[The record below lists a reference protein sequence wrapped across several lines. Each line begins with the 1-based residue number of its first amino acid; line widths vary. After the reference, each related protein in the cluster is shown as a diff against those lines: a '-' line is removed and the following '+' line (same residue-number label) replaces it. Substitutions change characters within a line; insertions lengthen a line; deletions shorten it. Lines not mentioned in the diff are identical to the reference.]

1 MTYLEEYGTAVL
13 DGKEVAGEKIRREYD
28 KLLNDL
34 AHQQG
39 RWHFDVD
46 LATRPIKFIE
56 TFCKQSKGALGAPIK
71 LDLFQKAMLQA
82 AYGFVDDESLRRYQ
96 EILDIIGRKNGKTTL
111 LSGLSLYG
119 ETSDH
124 EGSPEIY
131 FIATAKDQA
140 KKGFDEANN
149 MRIQSPL
156 LKKKLRKRQSDIYC
170 EKNLGFITALAS
182 DTNHLDGL
190 NAHYGIIDELAA
202 IKNRDIYDLVKQS
215 MSARSQP
222 MLWEITTNGFVRNN
236 IFDAQYDYAAGVID
250 GTIKDERFLPIIY
263 ELDNHNEWTDP
274 ECWRKANPGLGT
286 IKSYEFLEN
295 SVNKAMQDDTYRPTV
310 MVKDMNMKQNSSQ
323 AWLPFEVIDNPET
336 FNIEEMGF
344 RYGIGG
350 MDAAD
355 SVDLNA
361 AKMICRRRGDP
372 KIYVAQMYW
381 IPERKLEESK
391 TRRNPDDAPYE
402 IWESRGLL
410 QICTGAKVQKNVF
423 LDWFKEMR
431 DKYDIYPEWIGY
443 DPWHIDDSL
452 LLQFQN
458 EFGKQCMIPVRQGVA
473 TLSNPM
479 KDLAAEF
486 QEKNINYNNNP
497 IDKWCIANTYTK
509 RDINGNIQPDK
520 GQTSTKRIDGL
531 AALLDAYVVY
541 EDHKDEFES
550 MI

>member
-34 AHQQG
+34 AHQSG

-56 TFCKQSKGALGAPIK
+56 TFCKQSKGALGSPIK
-71 LDLFQKAMLQA
+71 LDLFQKAILQA
-82 AYGFVDDESLRRYQ
+82 AYGFVDDEDLRRYQ

-111 LSGLSLYG
+111 LSGISLYG

-336 FNIEEMGF
+336 FNLEEMGF

-381 IPERKLEESK
+381 IPERKFEESK

-410 QICTGAKVQKNVF
+410 QICTGAKVQKRVF

-473 TLSNPM
+473 TLSTPM

-497 IDKWCIANTYTK
+497 IDKWCFTNTYTK

>member
-34 AHQQG
+34 AHQSG
-39 RWHFDVD
+39 RWHFDVN

-56 TFCKQSKGALGAPIK
+56 TFCKQSKGALGSPIK

-82 AYGFVDDESLRRYQ
+82 AYGFVDDEDLRRYQ

-111 LSGLSLYG
+111 LSGISLYG

-236 IFDAQYDYAAGVID
+236 IFDAQYDYATGVID

-336 FNIEEMGF
+336 FNLEEMGF

-381 IPERKLEESK
+381 IPERKFEESK

-410 QICTGAKVQKNVF
+410 QICTGAKVQKRVF

-473 TLSNPM
+473 TLSTPM

-497 IDKWCIANTYTK
+497 IDKWCFTNTYTK

>member
-82 AYGFVDDESLRRYQ
+82 AYGFVDDEDLRRYQ

-111 LSGLSLYG
+111 LSGISLYG

-336 FNIEEMGF
+336 FNLEEMGF

-381 IPERKLEESK
+381 IPERKFEESK

-410 QICTGAKVQKNVF
+410 QICTGAKVQKRVF

-473 TLSNPM
+473 TLSTPM

-497 IDKWCIANTYTK
+497 IDKWCFTNTYTK

>member
-170 EKNLGFITALAS
+170 DKNLGFITALAS

-336 FNIEEMGF
+336 FNLEEMGF

-381 IPERKLEESK
+381 IPERKFKESK

-410 QICTGAKVQKNVF
+410 QICTGAKVQKRVF

-473 TLSNPM
+473 TLSTPM

-497 IDKWCIANTYTK
+497 IDKWCCTNTYTK

>member
-170 EKNLGFITALAS
+170 DKNLGFITALAS

-323 AWLPFEVIDNPET
+323 AWLQFEVIDNPET
-336 FNIEEMGF
+336 FNLEEMGF

-381 IPERKLEESK
+381 IPERKFKESK

-410 QICTGAKVQKNVF
+410 QICTGAKVQKRVF

-473 TLSNPM
+473 TLSTPM

-497 IDKWCIANTYTK
+497 IDKWCCTNTYTK

>member
-82 AYGFVDDESLRRYQ
+82 AYGFVDDEDLRRYQ

-111 LSGLSLYG
+111 LSGISLYG

-323 AWLPFEVIDNPET
+323 AWLPFEVIDNQET
-336 FNIEEMGF
+336 FNLEEMGF

-381 IPERKLEESK
+381 IPERKFEESK

-410 QICTGAKVQKNVF
+410 QICTGAKVQKRVF

-473 TLSNPM
+473 TLSTPM

-497 IDKWCIANTYTK
+497 IDKWCFTNTYTK

>member
-82 AYGFVDDESLRRYQ
+82 AYGFVDDEDLRRYQ

-111 LSGLSLYG
+111 LSGISLYG

-190 NAHYGIIDELAA
+190 NAHYGIIDEMAA

-323 AWLPFEVIDNPET
+323 AWLPFEVIDNQET
-336 FNIEEMGF
+336 FNLEEMGF

-381 IPERKLEESK
+381 IPERKFEESK

-410 QICTGAKVQKNVF
+410 QICTGAKVQKRVF

-473 TLSNPM
+473 TLSTPM

-497 IDKWCIANTYTK
+497 IDKWCFTNTYTK

>member
-34 AHQQG
+34 AHQSG

-82 AYGFVDDESLRRYQ
+82 AYGFVDDEDLRRYQ

-111 LSGLSLYG
+111 LSGISLYG

-215 MSARSQP
+215 MSARRQP

-336 FNIEEMGF
+336 FNLEEMGF

-381 IPERKLEESK
+381 IPERKFEESK

-410 QICTGAKVQKNVF
+410 QICTGAKVQKRVF

-473 TLSNPM
+473 TLSTPM

-486 QEKNINYNNNP
+486 QEKNINYNNN
-497 IDKWCIANTYTK
+497 
-509 RDINGNIQPDK
+509 NIGFAK
-520 GQTSTKRIDGL
+520 
-531 AALLDAYVVY
+531 
-541 EDHKDEFES
+541 EFLWF
-550 MI
+550 

>member
-34 AHQQG
+34 AHQSG

-56 TFCKQSKGALGAPIK
+56 TFCKQSKGALGSPIK

-82 AYGFVDDESLRRYQ
+82 AYGFVDDEDLRRYQ

-111 LSGLSLYG
+111 LSGISLYG

-236 IFDAQYDYAAGVID
+236 IFDAQYDYATGVID

-336 FNIEEMGF
+336 FNLEEMGF

-381 IPERKLEESK
+381 IPERKFEESK

-410 QICTGAKVQKNVF
+410 QICTGAKVQKRVF

-473 TLSNPM
+473 TLSTPM

-497 IDKWCIANTYTK
+497 IDKWCFTNTYTK

>member
-34 AHQQG
+34 AHQSG

-46 LATRPIKFIE
+46 LATRPIIFIE

-82 AYGFVDDESLRRYQ
+82 AYGFVDDEDLRRYQ

-111 LSGLSLYG
+111 LSGISLYG

-140 KKGFDEANN
+140 RKGFDEANN

-170 EKNLGFITALAS
+170 DKNLGFITALAS

-336 FNIEEMGF
+336 FNLEEMGF

-381 IPERKLEESK
+381 IPERKFEESK

-410 QICTGAKVQKNVF
+410 QICTGAKVQKRVF

-473 TLSNPM
+473 TLSTPM

-497 IDKWCIANTYTK
+497 IDKWCFTNTYTK

>member
-34 AHQQG
+34 AHQSG

-56 TFCKQSKGALGAPIK
+56 TFCKQSKGALGSPIK

-82 AYGFVDDESLRRYQ
+82 AYGFVDDEDLRRYQ

-111 LSGLSLYG
+111 LSGISLYG

-131 FIATAKDQA
+131 FIATAKGQA

-236 IFDAQYDYAAGVID
+236 IFDAQYDYATGVID

-336 FNIEEMGF
+336 FNLEEMGF

-381 IPERKLEESK
+381 IPERKFEESK

-410 QICTGAKVQKNVF
+410 QICTGAKVQKRVF

-473 TLSNPM
+473 TLSTPM

-497 IDKWCIANTYTK
+497 IDKWCFTNTYTK

>member
-82 AYGFVDDESLRRYQ
+82 AYGFVDDEDLRRYQ

-111 LSGLSLYG
+111 LSGISLYG

-336 FNIEEMGF
+336 FNLEEMGF

-458 EFGKQCMIPVRQGVA
+458 EFGKQCMIPIRQGVA

>member
-1 MTYLEEYGTAVL
+1 MTFLEEYGTAVL

-34 AHQQG
+34 AHQSG

-263 ELDNHNEWTDP
+263 ELDNHSEWTDP

-336 FNIEEMGF
+336 FNIEEMRF

-410 QICTGAKVQKNVF
+410 QICTGAKVQKSVF

-458 EFGKQCMIPVRQGVA
+458 EFGKQCMIPIRQGVA

>member
-1 MTYLEEYGTAVL
+1 
-13 DGKEVAGEKIRREYD
+13 
-28 KLLNDL
+28 
-34 AHQQG
+34 
-39 RWHFDVD
+39 
-46 LATRPIKFIE
+46 
-56 TFCKQSKGALGAPIK
+56 
-71 LDLFQKAMLQA
+71 
-82 AYGFVDDESLRRYQ
+82 
-96 EILDIIGRKNGKTTL
+96 
-111 LSGLSLYG
+111 
-119 ETSDH
+119 
-124 EGSPEIY
+124 
-131 FIATAKDQA
+131 
-140 KKGFDEANN
+140 
-149 MRIQSPL
+149 
-156 LKKKLRKRQSDIYC
+156 
-170 EKNLGFITALAS
+170 
-182 DTNHLDGL
+182 
-190 NAHYGIIDELAA
+190 
-202 IKNRDIYDLVKQS
+202 
-215 MSARSQP
+215 
-222 MLWEITTNGFVRNN
+222 
-236 IFDAQYDYAAGVID
+236 
-250 GTIKDERFLPIIY
+250 
-263 ELDNHNEWTDP
+263 
-274 ECWRKANPGLGT
+274 
-286 IKSYEFLEN
+286 
-295 SVNKAMQDDTYRPTV
+295 
-310 MVKDMNMKQNSSQ
+310 
-323 AWLPFEVIDNPET
+323 
-336 FNIEEMGF
+336 
-344 RYGIGG
+344 

-410 QICTGAKVQKNVF
+410 QICTGAKVQKSVF

-458 EFGKQCMIPVRQGVA
+458 EFGKQCMIPIRQGVA

>member
-34 AHQQG
+34 AHQSG

-56 TFCKQSKGALGAPIK
+56 TFCKQSKGALGSPIK

-82 AYGFVDDESLRRYQ
+82 AYGFVDDEDLRRYQ
-96 EILDIIGRKNGKTTL
+96 EILDILGRKNGKTTL
-111 LSGLSLYG
+111 LSGISLYG

-236 IFDAQYDYAAGVID
+236 IFDAQYDYATGVID

-336 FNIEEMGF
+336 FNLEEMGF

-381 IPERKLEESK
+381 IPERKFEESK

-410 QICTGAKVQKNVF
+410 QICTGAKVQKRVF

-473 TLSNPM
+473 TLSTPM

-497 IDKWCIANTYTK
+497 IDKWCFTNTYTK